1 MPATEDVLL
10 LYVSYLYRQGLS
22 YNTIQVYLYSIRSL
36 HIFHGYNNPLQHC
49 LRLNQIVKAVHISS
63 GVAKQKLPITV
74 ELLRKLQPIVS
85 TFNDGSMLWT
95 AMLLAFFGCLR
106 ASEFTVNSS
115 FSPSVHLSIGD
126 VSFSHI
132 DDHPYAVVIIKQ
144 SKTDTFNKGV
154 SVYIGCTGDC
164 IMCAHCS
171 LKLIVAK
178 QSGSYPLFAFSNGA
192 PLSKYVFI
200 RCTRLALSLLGY
212 PCDQYSGHSFRSGSA
227 TTAATVGMSD
237 YEIKLLGR
245 WSSDAYHRYIRAP
258 VPLLATFSKR
268 LCTNIKPI
276 I

>member
-1 MPATEDVLL
+1 MTDSLRLNTRRTYNSGQKRYLDFCNIYQLVPMPATEDVLL

-85 TFNDGSMLWT
+85 TFNNGSMLWT

-132 DDHPYAVVIIKQ
+132 DDHPYAV
-144 SKTDTFNKGV
+144 
-154 SVYIGCTGDC
+154 
-164 IMCAHCS
+164 
-171 LKLIVAK
+171 KLNN
-178 QSGSYPLFAFSNGA
+178 Q
-192 PLSKYVFI
+192 
-200 RCTRLALSLLGY
+200 
-212 PCDQYSGHSFRSGSA
+212 
-227 TTAATVGMSD
+227 
-237 YEIKLLGR
+237 
-245 WSSDAYHRYIRAP
+245 
-258 VPLLATFSKR
+258 
-268 LCTNIKPI
+268 KPI
-276 I
+276 HLIRVSLCI